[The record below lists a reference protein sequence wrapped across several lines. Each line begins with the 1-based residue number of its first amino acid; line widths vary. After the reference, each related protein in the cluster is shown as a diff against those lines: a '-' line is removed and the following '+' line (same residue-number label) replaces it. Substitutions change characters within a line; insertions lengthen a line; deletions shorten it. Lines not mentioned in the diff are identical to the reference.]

1 MQTVPSCQTLYK
13 NSFEYH
19 TVATAPPDF
28 DECWSFIGAPR
39 PPYVPSLGIVPGHS
53 SSFKNLYAE
62 GDLHGMPVQRR

>member
-39 PPYVPSLGIVPGHS
+39 SHYVLSLGDVPGYKVS
-53 SSFKNLYAE
+53 YKTS
-62 GDLHGMPVQRR
+62 VC